1 MVRKKCERLRKL
13 KEFFPEIYDTIMT
26 ERFVLLETTEN
37 KKGAEGMKK
46 TKQILTLATTAS
58 LLMGSISVPAYAA
71 TTFVDISTVTWSG
84 FKPFLNQAAELGLMS
99 GYEENGKRYC
109 KPRNNV
115 TYCEAVQLMYSIMK
129 AYTKQDV
136 NDATVT
142 KWKPVISAYN
152 IPTWA
157 YKATAYG
164 LENSILT
171 TAELNKLQG
180 GTKAANREDVGVI
193 FGKAMDTVKG
203 YDVKSGA
210 TLGYADKDAISATA
224 VPYLELLYR
233 VNLMVGDSDNK
244 FNPKKNI
251 TRAEMA
257 VLSVKSY
264 NKLVENKGTETN
276 RKTATGTVT
285 DCKTMQNGD
294 IFLTMTASGSSLSL
308 FGVKGKV
315 TAKYNGQTIA
325 LSDIKTGDTVKVTYE
340 GQYMSSITVT
350 YSKNGIKQTTEKKY
364 ELKDIT
370 DSKITVKDGS
380 TEKKFY
386 LDDDVEI
393 RLDGKKST
401 VSKLSRALEDTSY
414 DVTLTLDKDEYVLKV
429 VAVVNANNPTDGT
442 VTDVEDDKI
451 TIKSGKKEYTYTLA
465 SDVEV
470 TYNGN
475 TMKFSKFQRNYD
487 DSNFVV
493 SLKLDKNNRV
503 SEIKITSME
512 DDYNG
517 TLTFLNSKRIEFTA
531 GSKTY
536 QYNLSDDVTVRID
549 GKKSSVSALRESYR
563 DGKAY
568 TISVDTNRDDEV
580 TEILAVSKF
589 SSNNKGKLS
598 KISKRE
604 LTIVA
609 KEKDYTYSLADDVD
623 VTINGKNRD
632 VSDLIDSYKD
642 YSFNVTL
649 GFDKNGDVREITAE
663 MADVKEGHLRDLV
676 EDKRTITVTAAGLNI
691 KMDLASSVTVK
702 LGGESI
708 SLTKLNSELDYAYG
722 DSQIYV
728 ELGYNGSGEVKTITA
743 FWEDARGELVSVDR
757 RADEIEVRVN
767 GSKKTFEISTRAE
780 FVYKLSAAADALET
794 YEAGEGS
801 EKMNALPTAADA
813 DDYKRN
819 LRYDEDLYGLQ
830 DFLDA
835 CSDARDDCTVALTK
849 DSKGKIV
856 RICAIAG

>member
-1 MVRKKCERLRKL
+1 MRSRGQGWNKTEKFSSKRKDSRKKCERLRKL

-71 TTFVDISTVTWSG
+71 TTFVDINTVTWSG

-276 RKTATGTVT
+276 QKPATGTVT

-370 DSKITVKDGS
+370 DSKITVKNGS

-442 VTDVEDDKI
+442 VTDVEDDEI

-568 TISVDTNRDDEV
+568 TVSVDTNRDDEV
-580 TEILAVSKF
+580 TELLAVSKF

-598 KISKRE
+598 KINKRE

-609 KEKDYTYSLADDVD
+609 KEKDYTYGLADDVD

-649 GFDKNGDVREITAE
+649 GFDKNGDVCEITAE
-663 MADVKEGHLRDLV
+663 MADAKEGYLRDLV

-691 KMDLASSVTVK
+691 KMDLASSVTVR

-757 RADEIEVRVN
+757 RADEIEVRVD

-780 FVYKLSAAADALET
+780 FVYKLSAAADE
-794 YEAGEGS
+794 
-801 EKMNALPTAADA
+801 

>member
-1 MVRKKCERLRKL
+1 MA
-13 KEFFPEIYDTIMT
+13 

-71 TTFVDISTVTWSG
+71 TTFVDINTVTWSG

-233 VNLMVGDSDNK
+233 VNLMV
-244 FNPKKNI
+244 
-251 TRAEMA
+251 
-257 VLSVKSY
+257 KSY

-340 GQYMSSITVT
+340 GQYMNSITVT

-442 VTDVEDDKI
+442 VTDVEDDEI
-451 TIKSGKKEYTYTLA
+451 TIKSGKKEYTYTLQA
-465 SDVEV
+465 
-470 TYNGN
+470 
-475 TMKFSKFQRNYD
+475 MWR
-487 DSNFVV
+487 
-493 SLKLDKNNRV
+493 LP
-503 SEIKITSME
+503 
-512 DDYNG
+512 
-517 TLTFLNSKRIEFTA
+517 
-531 GSKTY
+531 
-536 QYNLSDDVTVRID
+536 
-549 GKKSSVSALRESYR
+549 
-563 DGKAY
+563 
-568 TISVDTNRDDEV
+568 
-580 TEILAVSKF
+580 
-589 SSNNKGKLS
+589 
-598 KISKRE
+598 
-604 LTIVA
+604 
-609 KEKDYTYSLADDVD
+609 
-623 VTINGKNRD
+623 
-632 VSDLIDSYKD
+632 
-642 YSFNVTL
+642 
-649 GFDKNGDVREITAE
+649 ITAI
-663 MADVKEGHLRDLV
+663 R
-676 EDKRTITVTAAGLNI
+676 
-691 KMDLASSVTVK
+691 
-702 LGGESI
+702 
-708 SLTKLNSELDYAYG
+708 
-722 DSQIYV
+722 
-728 ELGYNGSGEVKTITA
+728 
-743 FWEDARGELVSVDR
+743 
-757 RADEIEVRVN
+757 
-767 GSKKTFEISTRAE
+767 
-780 FVYKLSAAADALET
+780 
-794 YEAGEGS
+794 
-801 EKMNALPTAADA
+801 
-813 DDYKRN
+813 
-819 LRYDEDLYGLQ
+819 
-830 DFLDA
+830 
-835 CSDARDDCTVALTK
+835 
-849 DSKGKIV
+849 
-856 RICAIAG
+856 

>member
-1 MVRKKCERLRKL
+1 MRSRGQGWNKTEKFSSKRKDSRKKCERLRKL

-71 TTFVDISTVTWSG
+71 TTFVDINTVTWSG

-442 VTDVEDDKI
+442 VTDVEDDEI

-470 TYNGN
+470 TYNGG

-568 TISVDTNRDDEV
+568 TVSVDTNRDDEV
-580 TEILAVSKF
+580 TELLAVSKF

-598 KISKRE
+598 KINKRE

-609 KEKDYTYSLADDVD
+609 KEKDYTYGLADDVD

-649 GFDKNGDVREITAE
+649 GFDKNGDVCEITAE
-663 MADVKEGHLRDLV
+663 MADAKEGYLRDLI

-780 FVYKLSAAADALET
+780 FVYKLSAAADA
-794 YEAGEGS
+794 
-801 EKMNALPTAADA
+801 

>member
-1 MVRKKCERLRKL
+1 MRSRGQGWNKTEKFSSKRKDSRKKCERLRKL

-71 TTFVDISTVTWSG
+71 TTFVDINTVTWSG

-210 TLGYADKDAISATA
+210 TLGYADKDAISAMA

-442 VTDVEDDKI
+442 VTDVEDDEI

-568 TISVDTNRDDEV
+568 TVSVDTNRDDEV
-580 TEILAVSKF
+580 TELLAVSKF

-609 KEKDYTYSLADDVD
+609 KEKDYTYGLADDVD

-649 GFDKNGDVREITAE
+649 GFDKNGDVCEITAE
-663 MADVKEGHLRDLV
+663 MADAKEGYLRDLV

-757 RADEIEVRVN
+757 RADEIEVRID

-780 FVYKLSAAADALET
+780 FVYKLSAAADE
-794 YEAGEGS
+794 
-801 EKMNALPTAADA
+801 

>member
-1 MVRKKCERLRKL
+1 MRSRGQGWNKTEKFSSKRKDSRKKCERLRKL

-71 TTFVDISTVTWSG
+71 TTFVDINTVTWSG

-442 VTDVEDDKI
+442 VTDVEDDEI

-568 TISVDTNRDDEV
+568 TVSVDTNRDDEV
-580 TEILAVSKF
+580 TELLAVSKF

-598 KISKRE
+598 KINKRE

-609 KEKDYTYSLADDVD
+609 KEKDYTYGLADDVD

-649 GFDKNGDVREITAE
+649 GFDKNGDVCEITAE
-663 MADVKEGHLRDLV
+663 MADAKEGYLRDLV

-757 RADEIEVRVN
+757 RADEIEVRVD

-780 FVYKLSAAADALET
+780 FVYKLSA
-794 YEAGEGS
+794 
-801 EKMNALPTAADA
+801 AADA

>member
-1 MVRKKCERLRKL
+1 MRSRGQGWDKTEKFSSKRKDSRKKCERLRKL

-71 TTFVDISTVTWSG
+71 TTFVDINTVTWSG

-442 VTDVEDDKI
+442 VTDVEDDEI

-568 TISVDTNRDDEV
+568 TVSVDTNRDDEV
-580 TEILAVSKF
+580 TELLAVSKF

-609 KEKDYTYSLADDVD
+609 KEKDYTYGLADDVD

-649 GFDKNGDVREITAE
+649 GFDKNGDVCEITAE
-663 MADVKEGHLRDLV
+663 MADAKEGYLRDLV

-757 RADEIEVRVN
+757 RADEIEVRID

-780 FVYKLSAAADALET
+780 FVYKLSA
-794 YEAGEGS
+794 
-801 EKMNALPTAADA
+801 AADA

>member
-1 MVRKKCERLRKL
+1 MRSRGQGWNKTEKFSSKRKDSRKKCERLRKL
-13 KEFFPEIYDTIMT
+13 KEFFSEIYDTIMT

-71 TTFVDISTVTWSG
+71 TTFVDINTVTWSG

-442 VTDVEDDKI
+442 VTDVEDDEI

-568 TISVDTNRDDEV
+568 TVSVDTNRDDEV
-580 TEILAVSKF
+580 TELLAVSKF

-598 KISKRE
+598 KINKRE

-609 KEKDYTYSLADDVD
+609 KEKDYTYGLADDVD

-649 GFDKNGDVREITAE
+649 GFDKNGDVCEITAE
-663 MADVKEGHLRDLV
+663 MADAKEGYLRDLV
-676 EDKRTITVTAAGLNI
+676 DDKRTITVTAAGLNI
-691 KMDLASSVTVK
+691 KMDLASSVTVR

-757 RADEIEVRVN
+757 RADEIEVRID

-780 FVYKLSAAADALET
+780 FVYKLSA
-794 YEAGEGS
+794 
-801 EKMNALPTAADA
+801 AADA

>member
-1 MVRKKCERLRKL
+1 MRSRGQGWNKTEKFSSKRKDSRKKCERLRKL

-71 TTFVDISTVTWSG
+71 TTFVDINTVTWSG

-442 VTDVEDDKI
+442 VTDVEDDEI

-568 TISVDTNRDDEV
+568 TVSVDTNRDDEV
-580 TEILAVSKF
+580 TELLAVSKF

-609 KEKDYTYSLADDVD
+609 KEKDYTYGLADDVD

-649 GFDKNGDVREITAE
+649 GFDKNGDVCEITAE
-663 MADVKEGHLRDLV
+663 MADAKEGYLRDLV

-691 KMDLASSVTVK
+691 KMDLPSSVTVK

-757 RADEIEVRVN
+757 RADEIEVRID

-780 FVYKLSAAADALET
+780 FVYKLSA
-794 YEAGEGS
+794 
-801 EKMNALPTAADA
+801 AADA

>member
-1 MVRKKCERLRKL
+1 M
-13 KEFFPEIYDTIMT
+13 
-26 ERFVLLETTEN
+26 ETTEN

-71 TTFVDISTVTWSG
+71 TTFVDINTVTWSG

-115 TYCEAVQLMYSIMK
+115 TYCEAVQLIYSIMK

-210 TLGYADKDAISATA
+210 ILGYADKDAISATA

-276 RKTATGTVT
+276 QKTATGTVT

-442 VTDVEDDKI
+442 VTDVEDDEI

-470 TYNGN
+470 TYNGS

-568 TISVDTNRDDEV
+568 TVSVDTNRDDEV
-580 TEILAVSKF
+580 TELLAVSKF

-623 VTINGKNRD
+623 VTINGKSRD

-649 GFDKNGDVREITAE
+649 GFDKNGDVCEITAE
-663 MADVKEGHLRDLV
+663 MADAKEGYLRDLV

-757 RADEIEVRVN
+757 RADEIEVRID

-780 FVYKLSAAADALET
+780 FVYKLSA
-794 YEAGEGS
+794 
-801 EKMNALPTAADA
+801 AADA

>member
-1 MVRKKCERLRKL
+1 MRSRGQGWNKTEKFSSKRKDSRKKCERLRKL
-13 KEFFPEIYDTIMT
+13 KEFFPEIYDTIMV

-71 TTFVDISTVTWSG
+71 TTFVDINTVTWSG

-276 RKTATGTVT
+276 QKTATGTVT

-442 VTDVEDDKI
+442 VTDVEDDEI

-568 TISVDTNRDDEV
+568 TVSVDTNRDDEV
-580 TEILAVSKF
+580 TELLAVSKF

-609 KEKDYTYSLADDVD
+609 KEKDYTYGLADDVD

-649 GFDKNGDVREITAE
+649 GFDKNGDVCEITAE
-663 MADVKEGHLRDLV
+663 MADAKEGYLRDLV

-780 FVYKLSAAADALET
+780 FVYKLSAAADA
-794 YEAGEGS
+794 
-801 EKMNALPTAADA
+801 

>member
-1 MVRKKCERLRKL
+1 MRSRGQGWNKTEKFSSKRKDSRKKCERLRKL

-71 TTFVDISTVTWSG
+71 TTFVDINTVTWSG

-210 TLGYADKDAISATA
+210 TLGYADRDAISATA

-623 VTINGKNRD
+623 VTINGKSRD

-757 RADEIEVRVN
+757 RADEIEVRID

-780 FVYKLSAAADALET
+780 FVYKLSA
-794 YEAGEGS
+794 
-801 EKMNALPTAADA
+801 AADA

>member
-1 MVRKKCERLRKL
+1 MRSRGQGWNKTEKFSSKRKDSRKKCERLRKL

-71 TTFVDISTVTWSG
+71 TTFVDINTVTWSG

-429 VAVVNANNPTDGT
+429 VAVANANNPTDGT

-623 VTINGKNRD
+623 VTINGKSRD

-780 FVYKLSAAADALET
+780 FVYKLSAAADA
-794 YEAGEGS
+794 
-801 EKMNALPTAADA
+801 

>member
-1 MVRKKCERLRKL
+1 MRSRGQGWNKTEKFSSKRKDSRKKCERLRKL
-13 KEFFPEIYDTIMT
+13 KEFFPEIYATIMT

-71 TTFVDISTVTWSG
+71 TTFVDINTVTWSG

-442 VTDVEDDKI
+442 VTDVEDDEI

-568 TISVDTNRDDEV
+568 TVSVDTNRDDEV
-580 TEILAVSKF
+580 TELLAVSKF

-609 KEKDYTYSLADDVD
+609 KEKDYTYGLADDVD

-649 GFDKNGDVREITAE
+649 GFDKNGDVCEITAE
-663 MADVKEGHLRDLV
+663 MADAKEGYLRDLV

-757 RADEIEVRVN
+757 RADEIEVRID

-780 FVYKLSAAADALET
+780 FVYKLSAAADE
-794 YEAGEGS
+794 
-801 EKMNALPTAADA
+801 

>member
-1 MVRKKCERLRKL
+1 MRSRGQGWNKTEKFSSKRKDSRKKCERLRKL

-71 TTFVDISTVTWSG
+71 TTFVDINTVTWSG

-757 RADEIEVRVN
+757 RADEIEVRVD

-780 FVYKLSAAADALET
+780 FVYKLSA
-794 YEAGEGS
+794 
-801 EKMNALPTAADA
+801 AADA

>member
-1 MVRKKCERLRKL
+1 MRSRGQGWNKTEKFSSKRKDSRKKCERLRKL

-71 TTFVDISTVTWSG
+71 TTVVDINTVTWSG

-340 GQYMSSITVT
+340 GQYMNSITVT

-442 VTDVEDDKI
+442 VTDVEDDEI

-568 TISVDTNRDDEV
+568 TVSVDTNRDDEV
-580 TEILAVSKF
+580 TELLAVSKF

-609 KEKDYTYSLADDVD
+609 KEKDYTYGLADDVD

-649 GFDKNGDVREITAE
+649 GFDKNGDVCEITAE
-663 MADVKEGHLRDLV
+663 MADAKEGYLRDLV

-691 KMDLASSVTVK
+691 KMDLASSVTVR

-757 RADEIEVRVN
+757 RADEIEVRID

-780 FVYKLSAAADALET
+780 FVYKLSA
-794 YEAGEGS
+794 
-801 EKMNALPTAADA
+801 AADA

>member
-1 MVRKKCERLRKL
+1 MRSRGQGWNKTEKFSSKRKDSRKKCERLRKL

-71 TTFVDISTVTWSG
+71 TTFVDINTVTWSG

-325 LSDIKTGDTVKVTYE
+325 LSDIKTGDTVKVTCE

-442 VTDVEDDKI
+442 VTDVEDDEI

-568 TISVDTNRDDEV
+568 TVSVDTNRDDEV
-580 TEILAVSKF
+580 TELLAVSKF

-609 KEKDYTYSLADDVD
+609 KEKDYTYGLADDVD

-649 GFDKNGDVREITAE
+649 GFDKNGDVCEITAE
-663 MADVKEGHLRDLV
+663 MADAKEGYLRDLV

-691 KMDLASSVTVK
+691 KMDLASSVTVR

-780 FVYKLSAAADALET
+780 FVYKLSAAADA
-794 YEAGEGS
+794 
-801 EKMNALPTAADA
+801 

>member
-1 MVRKKCERLRKL
+1 MRSRGQGWNKTEKFSSKRKDSRKKCERLRKL

-71 TTFVDISTVTWSG
+71 TTFVDINTVTWSG

-276 RKTATGTVT
+276 QKTATGTVT

-442 VTDVEDDKI
+442 VTDVEDDEI

-568 TISVDTNRDDEV
+568 TVSVDTNRDDEV
-580 TEILAVSKF
+580 TELLAVSKF

-609 KEKDYTYSLADDVD
+609 KEKDYTYGLADDVD

-649 GFDKNGDVREITAE
+649 GFDKNGDVCEITAE
-663 MADVKEGHLRDLV
+663 MADAKEGYLRDLV

-691 KMDLASSVTVK
+691 KMDLASSVTVR

-780 FVYKLSAAADALET
+780 FVYKLSAAADA
-794 YEAGEGS
+794 
-801 EKMNALPTAADA
+801 

>member
-1 MVRKKCERLRKL
+1 MRSRGQGWNKTEKFSSKRKDSRKKCERLRKL

-71 TTFVDISTVTWSG
+71 TTFVDINTVTWSG

-193 FGKAMDTVKG
+193 FGKAIDTVKG

-623 VTINGKNRD
+623 VTINGKSRD

-757 RADEIEVRVN
+757 RADEIEVRIN

-780 FVYKLSAAADALET
+780 FVYKLSA
-794 YEAGEGS
+794 
-801 EKMNALPTAADA
+801 AADA

>member
-1 MVRKKCERLRKL
+1 MRSRGQGWNKTEKFSSKRKDSRKKCERLRKL

-71 TTFVDISTVTWSG
+71 TTFVDINTVTWSG

-442 VTDVEDDKI
+442 VTDVEDDEI

-568 TISVDTNRDDEV
+568 TVSVDTNRDDEV
-580 TEILAVSKF
+580 TELLAVSKF

-609 KEKDYTYSLADDVD
+609 KEKDYTYGLADDVD

-642 YSFNVTL
+642 YSFNVTV
-649 GFDKNGDVREITAE
+649 GFDKNGDVCEITAE
-663 MADVKEGHLRDLV
+663 MADAKEGYLRDLV

-757 RADEIEVRVN
+757 RADEIEVRID

-780 FVYKLSAAADALET
+780 FVYKLSAAADE
-794 YEAGEGS
+794 
-801 EKMNALPTAADA
+801 

>member
-1 MVRKKCERLRKL
+1 MRSRGQGWNKTEKFSSKRKDSRKKCERLRKL

-71 TTFVDISTVTWSG
+71 TTFVDINTVTWSG

-442 VTDVEDDKI
+442 VTDVEDDEI

-517 TLTFLNSKRIEFTA
+517 TLTYLNSKRIEFTA

-568 TISVDTNRDDEV
+568 TVSVDTNRDDEV
-580 TEILAVSKF
+580 TELLAVSKF

-609 KEKDYTYSLADDVD
+609 KEKDYTYGLADDVD

-649 GFDKNGDVREITAE
+649 GFDKNGDVCEITAE
-663 MADVKEGHLRDLV
+663 MADAKEGYLRDLV

-757 RADEIEVRVN
+757 RADEIEVRID

-780 FVYKLSAAADALET
+780 FVYKLSA
-794 YEAGEGS
+794 
-801 EKMNALPTAADA
+801 AADA

>member
-1 MVRKKCERLRKL
+1 M
-13 KEFFPEIYDTIMT
+13 
-26 ERFVLLETTEN
+26 ETTEN

-71 TTFVDISTVTWSG
+71 TTFVDINTVTWSG

-276 RKTATGTVT
+276 QKTATGTVT

-442 VTDVEDDKI
+442 VTDVEDDEI

-568 TISVDTNRDDEV
+568 TVSVDTNRDDEV
-580 TEILAVSKF
+580 TELLAVSKF

-609 KEKDYTYSLADDVD
+609 KEKDYTYGLADDVD

-649 GFDKNGDVREITAE
+649 GFDKNGDVCEITAE
-663 MADVKEGHLRDLV
+663 MADAKEGYLRDLV

-691 KMDLASSVTVK
+691 KMDLASSVTVR

-757 RADEIEVRVN
+757 RADEIEVRVD

-780 FVYKLSAAADALET
+780 FVYKLSAAADE
-794 YEAGEGS
+794 
-801 EKMNALPTAADA
+801 

-835 CSDARDDCTVALTK
+835 CSDARVDCTVALTK

>member
-1 MVRKKCERLRKL
+1 MRSRGQGWNKTEKFSSKRKDSRKKCERLRKL

-71 TTFVDISTVTWSG
+71 TTFVDINTVTWSG

-442 VTDVEDDKI
+442 VTDVEDDEI

-568 TISVDTNRDDEV
+568 TVSVDTNRDDEV
-580 TEILAVSKF
+580 TELLAVSKF

-609 KEKDYTYSLADDVD
+609 KEKDYTYGLADDVD

-649 GFDKNGDVREITAE
+649 GFDKNGDVCEITAE
-663 MADVKEGHLRDLV
+663 MADAKEGYLRDLV

-780 FVYKLSAAADALET
+780 FVYKLSAAADA
-794 YEAGEGS
+794 
-801 EKMNALPTAADA
+801 

>member
-1 MVRKKCERLRKL
+1 MRSRGQGWNKTEKFSSKRKDSRKKCERLRKL

-71 TTFVDISTVTWSG
+71 TTFVDINTVTWSG

-623 VTINGKNRD
+623 VTINGKSRD

-780 FVYKLSAAADALET
+780 FVYKLSAAADA
-794 YEAGEGS
+794 
-801 EKMNALPTAADA
+801 

>member
-1 MVRKKCERLRKL
+1 MRSRGQGWNKTEKFSSKRKDSRKKCERLRKL

-71 TTFVDISTVTWSG
+71 TTFVDINTVTWSG

-393 RLDGKKST
+393 RLNGKKST

-442 VTDVEDDKI
+442 VTDVEDDEI

-568 TISVDTNRDDEV
+568 TVSVDTNRDDEV
-580 TEILAVSKF
+580 TELLAVSKF

-598 KISKRE
+598 KINKRE

-609 KEKDYTYSLADDVD
+609 KEKDYTYGLADDVD

-649 GFDKNGDVREITAE
+649 GFDKNGDVCEITAE
-663 MADVKEGHLRDLV
+663 MADAKEGYLRDLV

-691 KMDLASSVTVK
+691 KMDLASSVTVR

-757 RADEIEVRVN
+757 RADEIEVRID

-780 FVYKLSAAADALET
+780 FVYKLSA
-794 YEAGEGS
+794 
-801 EKMNALPTAADA
+801 AADA

>member
-1 MVRKKCERLRKL
+1 MRSRGQGWNKTEKFSSKRKDSRKKCERLRKL

-71 TTFVDISTVTWSG
+71 TTFVDINTVTWSG

-294 IFLTMTASGSSLSL
+294 IFLTMTASGFSLSL

-442 VTDVEDDKI
+442 VTDVEDDEI

-568 TISVDTNRDDEV
+568 TVSVDTNRDDEV
-580 TEILAVSKF
+580 TELLAVSKF

-609 KEKDYTYSLADDVD
+609 KEKDYTYGLADDVD

-649 GFDKNGDVREITAE
+649 GFDKNGDVCEITAE
-663 MADVKEGHLRDLV
+663 MADAKEGYLRDLV

-757 RADEIEVRVN
+757 RADEIEVRID

-780 FVYKLSAAADALET
+780 FVYKLSAAADE
-794 YEAGEGS
+794 
-801 EKMNALPTAADA
+801 

>member
-1 MVRKKCERLRKL
+1 MRSRGQGWNKTEKFSSKRKDSRKKCERLRKL

-71 TTFVDISTVTWSG
+71 TTFVDINTVTWSG

-276 RKTATGTVT
+276 QKTATGTVT

-340 GQYMSSITVT
+340 GQYMSSIAVT

-442 VTDVEDDKI
+442 VTDVEDDEI

-568 TISVDTNRDDEV
+568 TVSVDTNRDDEV
-580 TEILAVSKF
+580 TELLAVSKF

-598 KISKRE
+598 KINKRE

-609 KEKDYTYSLADDVD
+609 KEKDYTYGLADDVD

-649 GFDKNGDVREITAE
+649 GFDKNGDVCEITAE
-663 MADVKEGHLRDLV
+663 MADAKEGYLRDLV

-691 KMDLASSVTVK
+691 KMDLASSVTVR

-757 RADEIEVRVN
+757 RADEIEVRID

-780 FVYKLSAAADALET
+780 FVYKLSA
-794 YEAGEGS
+794 
-801 EKMNALPTAADA
+801 AADA

>member
-1 MVRKKCERLRKL
+1 MRSRGQGWNKTEKFSSKRKDSRKKCERLRKL

-71 TTFVDISTVTWSG
+71 TTFVDINTVTWSG
-84 FKPFLNQAAELGLMS
+84 FKPFLNQAAELGRMS

-442 VTDVEDDKI
+442 VTDVEDDEI

-568 TISVDTNRDDEV
+568 TVSVDTNRDDEV
-580 TEILAVSKF
+580 TELLAVSKF

-609 KEKDYTYSLADDVD
+609 KEKDYTYGLADDVD

-649 GFDKNGDVREITAE
+649 GFDKNGDVCEITAE
-663 MADVKEGHLRDLV
+663 MADAKEGYLRDLV

-757 RADEIEVRVN
+757 RADEIEVRID

-780 FVYKLSAAADALET
+780 FVYKLSA
-794 YEAGEGS
+794 
-801 EKMNALPTAADA
+801 AADA

>member
-1 MVRKKCERLRKL
+1 MRSRGQGWNKTEKFSSKRKDSRKKCERLRKL
-13 KEFFPEIYDTIMT
+13 KEFFPEIYDTIMI

-71 TTFVDISTVTWSG
+71 TTFVDINTVTWSG

-442 VTDVEDDKI
+442 VTDVEDDEI

-568 TISVDTNRDDEV
+568 TVSVDTNRDDEV
-580 TEILAVSKF
+580 TELLAVSKF

-609 KEKDYTYSLADDVD
+609 KEKDYTYGLADDVD

-649 GFDKNGDVREITAE
+649 GFDKNGDVCEITAE
-663 MADVKEGHLRDLV
+663 MADAKEGYLRDLV

-780 FVYKLSAAADALET
+780 FVYKLSAAADA
-794 YEAGEGS
+794 
-801 EKMNALPTAADA
+801 

>member
-1 MVRKKCERLRKL
+1 MRSRGQGWNKTEKFSSKRKDSRKKCERLRKL

-71 TTFVDISTVTWSG
+71 TTFVDINTVTWSG

-442 VTDVEDDKI
+442 VTDVEDDEI

-531 GSKTY
+531 GSKTH

-568 TISVDTNRDDEV
+568 TVSVDTNRDDEV
-580 TEILAVSKF
+580 TELLAVSKF

-609 KEKDYTYSLADDVD
+609 KEKDYTYGLADDVD

-649 GFDKNGDVREITAE
+649 GFDKNGDVCEITAE
-663 MADVKEGHLRDLV
+663 MADAKEGYLRDLV

-757 RADEIEVRVN
+757 RADEIEVRID

-780 FVYKLSAAADALET
+780 FVYKLSAAADE
-794 YEAGEGS
+794 
-801 EKMNALPTAADA
+801 

>member
-1 MVRKKCERLRKL
+1 MV
-13 KEFFPEIYDTIMT
+13 

-71 TTFVDISTVTWSG
+71 TTFVDINTVTWSG

-294 IFLTMTASGSSLSL
+294 IFLTMTASGFSLSL

-442 VTDVEDDKI
+442 VTDVEDDEI

-568 TISVDTNRDDEV
+568 TVSVDTNRDDEV
-580 TEILAVSKF
+580 TELLAVSKF

-598 KISKRE
+598 KINKRE

-609 KEKDYTYSLADDVD
+609 KEKDYTYGLADDVD

-649 GFDKNGDVREITAE
+649 GFDKNGDVCEITAE
-663 MADVKEGHLRDLV
+663 MADAKEGYLRDLV

-691 KMDLASSVTVK
+691 KMDLASSVTVR

-757 RADEIEVRVN
+757 RADEIEVRVD

-780 FVYKLSAAADALET
+780 FVYKLSAAADE
-794 YEAGEGS
+794 
-801 EKMNALPTAADA
+801 

-835 CSDARDDCTVALTK
+835 CSDARVDCTVALTK

>member
-1 MVRKKCERLRKL
+1 MRSRGQGWNKTEKFSSKRKDSRKKCERLRKL

-71 TTFVDISTVTWSG
+71 TTFVDINTVTWSG

-393 RLDGKKST
+393 ILDGKKST

-442 VTDVEDDKI
+442 VTDVEDDEI

-568 TISVDTNRDDEV
+568 TVSVDTNRDDEV
-580 TEILAVSKF
+580 TELLAVSKF

-598 KISKRE
+598 KINKRE

-609 KEKDYTYSLADDVD
+609 KEKDYTYGLADDVD

-649 GFDKNGDVREITAE
+649 GFDKNGDVCEITAE
-663 MADVKEGHLRDLV
+663 MADAKEGYLRDLV

-757 RADEIEVRVN
+757 RADEIEVRID

-780 FVYKLSAAADALET
+780 FVYKLSA
-794 YEAGEGS
+794 
-801 EKMNALPTAADA
+801 AADA

>member
-1 MVRKKCERLRKL
+1 MV
-13 KEFFPEIYDTIMT
+13 

-71 TTFVDISTVTWSG
+71 TTFVDINTVTWSG

-276 RKTATGTVT
+276 QKTATGTVT

-429 VAVVNANNPTDGT
+429 VAVVNANNPTGGT
-442 VTDVEDDKI
+442 VTDVEDDEI

-568 TISVDTNRDDEV
+568 TVSVDTNRDDEV
-580 TEILAVSKF
+580 TELLAVSKF

-609 KEKDYTYSLADDVD
+609 KEKDYTYGLADDVD

-649 GFDKNGDVREITAE
+649 GFDKNGDVCEITAE
-663 MADVKEGHLRDLV
+663 MADAKEGYLRDLV

-757 RADEIEVRVN
+757 RADEIEVRID

-780 FVYKLSAAADALET
+780 FVYKLSA
-794 YEAGEGS
+794 
-801 EKMNALPTAADA
+801 AADA